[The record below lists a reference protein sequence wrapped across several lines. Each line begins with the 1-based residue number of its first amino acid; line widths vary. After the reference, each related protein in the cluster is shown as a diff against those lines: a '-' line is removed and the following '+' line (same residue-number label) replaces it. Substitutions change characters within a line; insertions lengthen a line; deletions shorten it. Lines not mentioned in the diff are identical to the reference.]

1 MLLKCPECGK
11 EVSTKAGSCPHCGCP
26 IKEVQD
32 KVVEGE
38 VVDKAP
44 EKAVH
49 AEERTND
56 QKLIEQY
63 EKEVAI
69 YSKRRKAMITSGIIM
84 SVVGLAG
91 IIVFTILLVVGI
103 LNEIPDPG
111 VEPNVGRLSGVILL
125 YYLFIILTALLL
137 TGGIAVIIV
146 GAVPNSIKITKRQNK
161 IRQLR
166 GY

>member
-1 MLLKCPECGK
+1 MLIKCPECGK

-63 EKEVAI
+63 EREVAI
-69 YSKRRKAMITSGIIM
+69 YSKRKRVMITWGIIM
-84 SVVGLAG
+84 SALGLIS
-91 IIVFTILLVVGI
+91 IIVFSILLVLGI
-103 LNEIPDPG
+103 VRELPDPG
-111 VEPNVGRLSGVILL
+111 VDPNVGRLVSVVYL
-125 YYLFIILTALLL
+125 YYLFIILAALLF
-137 TGGIAVIIV
+137 TGGIAMIIA
-146 GAVPNSIKITKRQNK
+146 GAVPNSIKITKRKNK